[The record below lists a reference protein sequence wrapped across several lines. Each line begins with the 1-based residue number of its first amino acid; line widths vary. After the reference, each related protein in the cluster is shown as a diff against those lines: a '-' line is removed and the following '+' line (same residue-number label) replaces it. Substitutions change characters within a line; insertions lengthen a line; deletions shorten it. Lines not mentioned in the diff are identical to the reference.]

1 MGFSQEE
8 RARKVI
14 HWLADETGKTQY
26 EIGQLLGYS
35 NKTTLSQF
43 LGGHKPIPAG
53 FNKKLAALDP
63 RINVA
68 YLNGESEEMLI
79 LPANEPQTGQIS
91 TFAPS
96 DDKLPIREKKV
107 AENGV
112 FVPAEL
118 VQMVTGLTDT
128 VREQQDI
135 IKTLVNAWV
144 KGKQGE

>member
-1 MGFSQEE
+1 MVISPAE
-8 RARKVI
+8 RARLVVRF
-14 HWLADETGKTQY
+14 LMRETGRTQADIAH
-26 EIGQLLGYS
+26 ELGYE
-35 NKTTLSQF
+35 NPTVLSQIINGKKSVPKAF
-43 LGGHKPIPAG
+43 PG
-53 FNKKLAALDP
+53 KLASLHP
-63 RINVA
+63 QINPDFIT
-68 YLNGESEEMLI
+68 GESEEMLI

-91 TFAPS
+91 TFTTS

>member
-79 LPANEPQTGQIS
+79 LPANEPQTRQIS
-91 TFAPS
+91 TFTPS
-96 DDKLPIREKKV
+96 GGKLPIREKKV

-118 VQMVTGLTDT
+118 VQMITDLSAT
-128 VREQQDI
+128 IKDQQKMI
-135 IKTLVNAWV
+135 TLLVKKWV
-144 KGKQGE
+144 KE